1 MLDDGCVGGRR
12 AVQSKELLRDEPNAL
27 RLRRLRVLR
36 RAHARCTHAHS
47 AHALCGR
54 RPTICRLP
62 GRIARRLVRQ
72 RLGRATALVVEQ
84 ASRAPPDANQVL
96 PLLRLLPLLTP
107 RLSELGQRLPG
118 WSLLAAEQPHPV
130 PDDAHTLSRADWLYA
145 NSNVLIHHL
154 IGNGRIL
161 TDRQWRALFAQG
173 GLKQVQIKKMD
184 FLGYQTY
191 AYRFPLL

>member
-1 MLDDGCVGGRR
+1 MLEHLSGLNLTLWGLDRDASTIASAEHRR
-12 AVQSKELLRDEPNAL
+12 SAASAQAVEWLEHDLFDLGWTARLDPSNPGVIFSVHFHEILAAGEDRFIQLLR
-27 RLRRLRVLR
+27 
-36 RAHARCTHAHS
+36 
-47 AHALCGR
+47 G
-54 RPTICRLP
+54 
-62 GRIARRLVRQ
+62 
-72 RLGRATALVVEQ
+72 
-84 ASRAPPDANQVL
+84 
-96 PLLRLLPLLTP
+96 
-107 RLSELGQRLPG
+107 LGQRLPG

-161 TDRQWRALFAQG
+161 TDRQWHALFAQG